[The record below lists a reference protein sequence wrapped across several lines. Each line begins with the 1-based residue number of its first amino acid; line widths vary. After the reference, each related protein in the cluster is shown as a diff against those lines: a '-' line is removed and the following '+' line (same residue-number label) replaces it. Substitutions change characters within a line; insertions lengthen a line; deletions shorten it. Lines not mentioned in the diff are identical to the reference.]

1 MPSILKKQP
10 TKFQN
15 LMTII
20 SWVYDLKHTY
30 EYDCKSCFFQVVAS
44 VNFYLMA
51 GVYNS
56 NITAKWKR
64 WKIYSCS
71 HWQIQEIQN
80 TQKQGDMCV
89 LHVGEWPLS
98 CVCSLVTDRDLRGC
112 PLGTILLIRLL
123 SQQSQVITFPPPP
136 ISGQKTLDLLLKGL
150 WTHTADFCKRFCPA
164 TQLLTFLPKS

>member
-20 SWVYDLKHTY
+20 SWVYDLKHDY
-30 EYDCKSCFFQVVAS
+30 EYGCKSCFFQVVAS
-44 VNFYLMA
+44 VNCDLMA

-64 WKIYSCS
+64 WKFYSCS

-80 TQKQGDMCV
+80 TKKQGDMCFTRWGV
-89 LHVGEWPLS
+89 TAILCLQPRDRPWSAGLPTRHDSSNQTFVTTITSHHFPTTTHIGPKDPGPVVER
-98 CVCSLVTDRDLRGC
+98 LVN
-112 PLGTILLIRLL
+112 
-123 SQQSQVITFPPPP
+123 
-136 ISGQKTLDLLLKGL
+136 
-150 WTHTADFCKRFCPA
+150 THSRF
-164 TQLLTFLPKS
+164 L

>member
-15 LMTII
+15 IMTII
-20 SWVYDLKHTY
+20 SWVYDLKHDY
-30 EYDCKSCFFQVVAS
+30 EYDCKSCFFQVVVS
-44 VNFYLMA
+44 VNCDLMV
-51 GVYNS
+51 GVYSWIIMQNEKDLKS
-56 NITAKWKR
+56 
-64 WKIYSCS
+64 YPCS

-150 WTHTADFCKRFCPA
+150 WTHTADFCKRICPA
-164 TQLLTFLPKS
+164 TQLWTFLLS